1 MYKGTVNHLGTHVCL
16 IKKKNEYQRYKHYFQ
31 FSFLYLL
38 KLD

>member
-1 MYKGTVNHLGTHVCL
+1 MYKGTVNYLGIHVCL
-16 IKKKNEYQRYKHYFQ
+16 IKKKNEYQRYKHFQ

>member
-1 MYKGTVNHLGTHVCL
+1 MSKGTVNHLGIHVCL
-16 IKKKNEYQRYKHYFQ
+16 IKKNEYQRYKHYFQ